1 MWILLCVCLLLCGQP
16 AAGSAAPA
24 AQDASASQQAR
35 VTLKPS
41 EAGNDGFAWS
51 VSVFIIYQRSQLRPP
66 SSARAAL
73 TAVRGAS
80 SIPH

>member
-16 AAGSAAPA
+16 TAGSAAPA
-24 AQDASASQQAR
+24 AQGASASQQAR
-35 VTLKPS
+35 LMLRPG

-51 VSVFIIYQRSQLRPP
+51 VSVFIICQRWQLRPP